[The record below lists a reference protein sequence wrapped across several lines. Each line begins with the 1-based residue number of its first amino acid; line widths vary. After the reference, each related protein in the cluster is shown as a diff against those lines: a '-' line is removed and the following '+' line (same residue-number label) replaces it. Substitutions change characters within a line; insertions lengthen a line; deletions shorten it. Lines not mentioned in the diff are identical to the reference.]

1 MAPKTK
7 KTTTKASK
15 PTRATS
21 SSTSSTRAKSTSQQ
35 GKTFFRTG
43 TWVAV
48 LVFAAVIAAI
58 VYLNRNPIED
68 AESEI
73 TPVAEEAPLFAEGS
87 VVTSIEVKPLEG
99 ETVKLERN
107 ESQAWVLT
115 QPDEVD
121 ADQAMAEAAASQ
133 ITALRIIT
141 EVDNSKD
148 PSIFGFDQ
156 PAYIITIG
164 FEGGTTSTL
173 EIGDTTPSE
182 NGYYV
187 RMDNNKFYVVT
198 LSGIGALTN
207 LASAVPYLNTPTP
220 IPTATSTPLPT
231 ETPVPATEISPTP

>member
-1 MAPKTK
+1 MAPKSNK
-7 KTTTKASK
+7 TTKAGKSTRTPSASSNSRTKSAARQSK
-15 PTRATS
+15 PI
-21 SSTSSTRAKSTSQQ
+21 
-35 GKTFFRTG
+35 FRTG
-43 TWVAV
+43 TWVAL
-48 LVFAAVIAAI
+48 LVFAAIIAAI

-115 QPDEVD
+115 QPDEVE
-121 ADQAMAEAAASQ
+121 ADQGLAEAAASQ
-133 ITALRIIT
+133 ITALRIVT
-141 EVDNSKD
+141 EVDNTKD

-156 PAYIITIG
+156 PAYILTIG

-173 EIGDTTPSE
+173 EVGDTTPSE

-187 RMDNNKFYVVT
+187 RMDGDKFYVVA
-198 LSGIGALTN
+198 LSGIGSLTN

-231 ETPVPATEISPTP
+231 ATPVPATEVSPTP

>member
-1 MAPKTK
+1 MAPKSNK
-7 KTTTKASK
+7 TTKAGKSTRTPSASSNTRTKSAARQSK
-15 PTRATS
+15 PI
-21 SSTSSTRAKSTSQQ
+21 
-35 GKTFFRTG
+35 FRTG
-43 TWVAV
+43 TWVAL
-48 LVFAAVIAAI
+48 LVFAAIIAAI

-115 QPDEVD
+115 QPDEVE
-121 ADQAMAEAAASQ
+121 ADQGLAEAAASQ
-133 ITALRIIT
+133 ITALRIVT
-141 EVDNSKD
+141 EVDNTKD

-156 PAYIITIG
+156 PAYILTIG

-173 EIGDTTPSE
+173 EVGDTTPSE

-187 RMDNNKFYVVT
+187 RMDGDKFYVVA
-198 LSGIGALTN
+198 LSGIGSLTN

-231 ETPVPATEISPTP
+231 ATPVPATEVSPTP

>member
-7 KTTTKASK
+7 KTTTKTSK
-15 PTRATS
+15 PTRTATS
-21 SSTSSTRAKSTSQQ
+21 SAPSTRSRSAAKQ
-35 GKTFFRTG
+35 GKPFFRTG
-43 TWVAV
+43 TWVAL
-48 LVFAAVIAAI
+48 LVFAAIIAAI
-58 VYLNRNPIED
+58 IYLNQNPIED
-68 AESEI
+68 AEAEI

-87 VVTSIEVKPLEG
+87 VVSSIEVKPLEG
-99 ETVKLERN
+99 EAVKLERN

-133 ITALRIIT
+133 VTALRIIT
-141 EVDNSKD
+141 EVDNKKD

-156 PAYIITIG
+156 PAYILTVG
-164 FEGGTTSTL
+164 FEDGTTSTL
-173 EIGDTTPSE
+173 EVGDTTPSE

-187 RMDNNKFYVVT
+187 RMDNGKFYVVS
-198 LSGIGALTN
+198 LGGIGALTN

>member
-7 KTTTKASK
+7 KTTTKPSK
-15 PTRATS
+15 PSKVVSNSA
-21 SSTSSTRAKSTSQQ
+21 SSTRAKSTSQQ
-35 GKTFFRTG
+35 GKPFFRTG
-43 TWVAV
+43 TWVAL

-58 VYLNRNPIED
+58 IYLNRNPIED

-73 TPVAEEAPLFAEGS
+73 TPVAEEAPLFAAGS

-115 QPDEVD
+115 QPDKVD

-141 EVDNSKD
+141 EVDNKKD

-156 PAYIITIG
+156 PAYILTIG
-164 FEGGTTSTL
+164 FEGGTTNTL
-173 EIGDTTPSE
+173 EVGDTTPSE

-187 RMDNNKFYVVT
+187 RMDGDKFYVVS
-198 LSGIGALTN
+198 LNGIGALTS
-207 LASAVPYLNTPTP
+207 LSSAIPYLNTPTP

-231 ETPVPATEISPTP
+231 ETPVPATEVSPTP

>member
-1 MAPKTK
+1 MAPKSNK
-7 KTTTKASK
+7 TTKAGKSTRTPSASSNTRTKSAARQSK
-15 PTRATS
+15 PI
-21 SSTSSTRAKSTSQQ
+21 
-35 GKTFFRTG
+35 FRTG
-43 TWVAV
+43 TWVAL
-48 LVFAAVIAAI
+48 LVFAAIIAAI

-115 QPDEVD
+115 QPDEVE
-121 ADQAMAEAAASQ
+121 ADQGLAEAAASQ
-133 ITALRIIT
+133 ITALRIVT
-141 EVDNSKD
+141 EVDNTKD

-156 PAYIITIG
+156 PAYILTIG

-173 EIGDTTPSE
+173 EVGDTTPSE

-187 RMDNNKFYVVT
+187 RMDGEKFYVVA
-198 LSGIGALTN
+198 LSGIGSLTN

-231 ETPVPATEISPTP
+231 ATPVPATEVSPTP

>member
-7 KTTTKASK
+7 KTTTKTSK
-15 PTRATS
+15 PSRAATS
-21 SSTSSTRAKSTSQQ
+21 SAPSTRTRSAAKQ
-35 GKTFFRTG
+35 GKPFFRTG
-43 TWVAV
+43 TWVAL
-48 LVFAAVIAAI
+48 LVFAAIIAAI
-58 VYLNRNPIED
+58 IYLNQNPIED
-68 AESEI
+68 AEAEI

-99 ETVKLERN
+99 EAVKLERN

-133 ITALRIIT
+133 VTALRIIT
-141 EVDNSKD
+141 EVDNKKD

-156 PAYIITIG
+156 PAYILTVG
-164 FEGGTTSTL
+164 FEDGTTSTL
-173 EIGDTTPSE
+173 EVGDTTPSE

-187 RMDNNKFYVVT
+187 RMDNGKFYVVS
-198 LSGIGALTN
+198 LGGIGALTN

>member
-1 MAPKTK
+1 MAPKSNK
-7 KTTTKASK
+7 TTKAGKSTRTPSASSNTRTKSAARQSK
-15 PTRATS
+15 PI
-21 SSTSSTRAKSTSQQ
+21 
-35 GKTFFRTG
+35 FRTG
-43 TWVAV
+43 TWVAL
-48 LVFAAVIAAI
+48 LVFAAIIAAI

-73 TPVAEEAPLFAEGS
+73 TPIAEEAPLFAEGS

-115 QPDEVD
+115 QPDEVE
-121 ADQAMAEAAASQ
+121 ADQGLAEAAASQ
-133 ITALRIIT
+133 ITALRIVT

-156 PAYIITIG
+156 PAYILTIG
-164 FEGGTTSTL
+164 FEGGTTSIL
-173 EIGDTTPSE
+173 EVGDTTPSE

-187 RMDNNKFYVVT
+187 RMDGDKFYVVA
-198 LSGIGALTN
+198 LSGIGSLTN

-231 ETPVPATEISPTP
+231 ATPVPATEVSPTP

>member
-1 MAPKTK
+1 MAPKSNK
-7 KTTTKASK
+7 TTKAGKSTRTPSASSNTRTKSVTRQSK
-15 PTRATS
+15 PI
-21 SSTSSTRAKSTSQQ
+21 
-35 GKTFFRTG
+35 FRTG
-43 TWVAV
+43 TWVAL
-48 LVFAAVIAAI
+48 LVFAAIIAAI

-115 QPDEVD
+115 QPDEVE
-121 ADQAMAEAAASQ
+121 ADQGLAEAAASQ
-133 ITALRIIT
+133 ITALRIVT
-141 EVDNSKD
+141 EVDNTKD

-156 PAYIITIG
+156 PAYILTIG

-173 EIGDTTPSE
+173 EVGDTTPSE

-187 RMDNNKFYVVT
+187 RMDGDKFYVVA
-198 LSGIGALTN
+198 LSGIGSLTN

-231 ETPVPATEISPTP
+231 ATPVPATEVSPTP